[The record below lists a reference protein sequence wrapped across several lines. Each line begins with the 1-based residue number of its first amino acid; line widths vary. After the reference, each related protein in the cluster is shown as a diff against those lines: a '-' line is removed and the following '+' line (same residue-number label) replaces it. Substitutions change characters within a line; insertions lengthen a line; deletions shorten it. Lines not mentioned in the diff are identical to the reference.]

1 MLVVRAIYELDPPE
15 LAPAVAAAASTGPG
29 AQPSEYVGQVTDT
42 SAGTSGGT
50 VTIDFPA
57 GLWGEDLTG
66 LLGALVHPATS
77 VPGLL
82 RCRLAALEL
91 PAGWLPGPAFAAPD
105 AVLLGATVHPALG
118 LSPAQFGGA
127 AVALADA
134 GVEVVCDPPLLGDP
148 GWCSFH
154 DRVIDV
160 VSRIPHDVSYVA
172 NVTGAAS
179 SVTSRAAWAV
189 DHGVGGLAVN
199 PLAQGLDVVR
209 MLREAD
215 FGVPILATRTGAGP
229 WMRGGPFGVAPA
241 VLAGLLR
248 QAGADSVGCGA
259 FGAGSFDTDSEVVA
273 QISACRRSLPDDP
286 DLPAAVA
293 VLDGDIGPG
302 DVAAQVTS
310 AGGTGVMVL
319 LGAGL
324 STHPGGL
331 VAGVAEALTAIGT

>member
-1 MLVVRAIYELDPPE
+1 MAVVRATYELDPPD

-29 AQPSEYVGQVTDT
+29 AQPSEYLGEVTDA
-42 SAGTSGGT
+42 SAGSAGT

-66 LLGALVHPATS
+66 LLGALVHPATA
-77 VPGLL
+77 VPGL
-82 RCRLAALEL
+82 RQCRLAALDL
-91 PAGWLPGPAFAAPD
+91 PAGWLPGPAFAAPE

-118 LSPAQFGGA
+118 LSPAQFGGV

-134 GVEVVCDPPLLGDP
+134 GVELVCDPPLLGDP

-179 SVTSRAAWAV
+179 SVISRAAWAV

-229 WMRGGPFGVAPA
+229 WVRGGPFGVASA

-259 FGAGSFDTDSEVVA
+259 FGGASFDIDADVAA
-273 QISACRRSLPDDP
+273 QIDACRHPLPDDP

-293 VLDGDIGPG
+293 VLEGDIGPA
-302 DVAAQVTS
+302 DVAAQTTA

-319 LGAGL
+319 LGGRLATHPAGL
-324 STHPGGL
+324 A
-331 VAGVAEALTAIGT
+331 AGVAEALGAISS